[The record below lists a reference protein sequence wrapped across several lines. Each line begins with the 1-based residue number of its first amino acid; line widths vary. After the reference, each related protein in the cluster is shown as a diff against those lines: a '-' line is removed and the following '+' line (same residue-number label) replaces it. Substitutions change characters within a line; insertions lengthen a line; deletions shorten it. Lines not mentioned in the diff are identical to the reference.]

1 MPGRKS
7 GGDAISGPPEALAA
21 IGRHLRN
28 HPEDVELL
36 NMTDKQFAEHMER
49 RGIPCAPIALP
60 EIDWAKAMEFGNV
73 IESRLFEGK
82 RYRIIRQQV
91 AHKPRRWVWRVYR
104 EPTGGRGAIC
114 YGSAVNLE
122 KAKRA
127 AAFALYKLGCRK
139 QEARL

>member
-1 MPGRKS
+1 MAGRRS
-7 GGDAISGPPEALAA
+7 GGDAISSAPDALAA
-21 IGRHLRN
+21 VGRHLRN

-49 RGIPCAPIALP
+49 RGIPSAPIALP
-60 EIDWAKAMEFGNV
+60 EIDWAV

-139 QEARL
+139 QEAKP